1 MSGRQ
6 VQQYLRK
13 ISKPN
18 PKLQGWPLCPALE
31 NRILDVVILEY
42 SSDSLQTVTDTWST
56 LKPFAVA
63 VYCIGKSDVWL
74 DSTADEIETQH
85 PHIAVLWHHPNTPR
99 YIGTYKTPTPG
110 IPLLIFQSRRALL
123 DEKTRLAKLGYYKVW
138 K

>member
-31 NRILDVVILEY
+31 NRILDVHVVEY
-42 SSDSLQTVTDTWST
+42 TPGVLDTICSTWST

-63 VYCIGKSDVWL
+63 IYCIGKSDAWL
-74 DSTADEIETQH
+74 DTQCVEIESSY
-85 PHIAVLWHHPNTPR
+85 PHIASLWHHPNTPR

-110 IPLLIFQSRRALL
+110 IPLLILQSHRALL
-123 DEKTRLAKLGYYKVW
+123 DEKARLASLGYYKVW